1 MDGTGKEVEFSFES
15 GGLSAPEVER
25 VTANMW
31 ADLPFDR
38 EAIGAL
44 KRDGLVLDGVHL
56 GGPMP
61 YRFEPAG
68 DDRIVVIVAGADGQT
83 LLDLWQIHFRRGLR
97 PRNLAA

>member
-1 MDGTGKEVEFSFES
+1 MTATGTEVDFSFDA
-15 GGLSAPEVER
+15 GGF
-25 VTANMW
+25 TAQDISRMTADMW

-38 EAIGAL
+38 DALGAL
-44 KRDGLVLDGVHL
+44 KRDGLTLDGVHL

-68 DDRIVVIVAGADGQT
+68 DDRIVLTVLAEPSDA
-83 LLDLWQIHFRRGLR
+83 LLDLWKIHFRRGLR